1 MLQAQKLTK
10 KYGGFTALDSLELS
24 VNQGEIYCLLGANGA
39 GKTTT
44 INLFM
49 GFIQPTSGQAVVNE
63 LEVSNQST
71 ATKKHLAYIPEN
83 LNLYGNLTG
92 IENLQFFVGLSGD
105 KPDKSSAEEL
115 LASVGLQSDAINKR
129 VSQYSK
135 GMRQKVGI
143 AIARAKQADNL
154 LLDEPTSGLDPQAS
168 NDFAELLEDLRDND
182 VAILMATH
190 DLFRAKESG
199 THIGIM
205 RSGQLVHS
213 LKSHDITLAELE
225 QLYLETMRSDSHVE
239 LAY

>member
-1 MLQAQKLTK
+1 MLEAIKLSK
-10 KYGGFTALDSLELS
+10 KYGEREALTDLNLS
-24 VNQGEIYCLLGANGA
+24 VAAGEVFCLLGANGA

-49 GFIQPTSGQAVVNE
+49 SFISPSAGQVKVNE
-63 LEVSNQST
+63 LDVNTQAIE
-71 ATKKHLAYIPEN
+71 TKKHLAYIPEN

-92 IENLQFFVGLSGD
+92 LENLQFFAGLGGE
-105 KPDKSSAEEL
+105 KPDKTSAKQL
-115 LASVGLQSDAINKR
+115 LGSVGLQADAVYRR

-143 AIARAKQADNL
+143 AIAKAKQANNL

-168 NDFAELLEDLRDND
+168 NDFAQLLTDMRQND

-205 RSGQLVHS
+205 KAGKLIHS
-213 LKSHDITLAELE
+213 LNSDEITLTELE
-225 QLYLETMRSDSHVE
+225 HLYLETMKSQSHAE
-239 LAY
+239 ASH

>member
-1 MLQAQKLTK
+1 MLQAQNLTK
-10 KYGGFTALDSLELS
+10 KYGSFAALDSLNLS
-24 VNQGEIYCLLGANGA
+24 VNQGDVYCLLGANGA

-49 GFIQPTSGQAVVNE
+49 GFIQATAGQAKVND
-63 LEVSNQST
+63 LDVISQS
-71 ATKKHLAYIPEN
+71 ADTKKHLAYIPEN
-83 LNLYGNLTG
+83 LNLYGNLSG
-92 IENLQFFVGLSGD
+92 LENLQFFTGLSGE
-105 KPDKSSAEEL
+105 KPDKSSAEQL
-115 LASVGLQSDAINKR
+115 LASVGLQSEAIHKR

-143 AIARAKQADNL
+143 AIAKAKQADNL

-168 NDFAELLEDLRDND
+168 NDFAQLLREMRENN

-205 RSGQLVHS
+205 KAGQLVHS
-213 LKSHDITLAELE
+213 LNADEISLGELE
-225 QLYLETMRSDSHVE
+225 QLYLETMKSESHAEV
-239 LAY
+239 AC